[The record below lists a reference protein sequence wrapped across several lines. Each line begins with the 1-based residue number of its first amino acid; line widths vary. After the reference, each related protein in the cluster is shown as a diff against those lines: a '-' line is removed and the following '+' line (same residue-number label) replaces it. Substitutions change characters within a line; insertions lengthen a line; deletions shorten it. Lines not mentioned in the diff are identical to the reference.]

1 MQHPAEEAAA
11 RLRSTLA
18 ALETTCEAASNQPIV
33 AGLTPSWDE
42 EHGTVTMCCMSGPG
56 TLLDIE
62 TSVSGNPRWLTL
74 GLDLGVGRFE
84 AGDVVGIVAEMEAD
98 TTGDCEMFIRTAS
111 EQGSADTV
119 LRETLSFA
127 PERST
132 CTALHPVSPTD
143 RLTGAAGFQML
154 GIQLPRTR
162 LRLQLHDLHLFVQ
175 PAAAAPRA
183 PGMPLT
189 SAMA

>member
-18 ALETTCEAASNQPIV
+18 ALETTCEARSNAPIV
-33 AGLTPSWDE
+33 AGLTPSWDK
-42 EHGTVTMCCMSGPG
+42 EHGAVTLSCTSGPG
-56 TLLDIE
+56 GLLDIE

-84 AGDVVGIVAEMEAD
+84 AGDVIGIVAEMEAE
-98 TTGDCEMFIRTAS
+98 TPGECEMFIRTAT

-119 LRETLSFA
+119 LREGLSFA
-127 PERST
+127 PARST
-132 CTALHPVSPTD
+132 CAALHPVSPTD
-143 RLTGAAGFQML
+143 RLTGAAAFQML
-154 GIQLPRTR
+154 GILLPRTR

-175 PAAAAPRA
+175 PAAAAPHA